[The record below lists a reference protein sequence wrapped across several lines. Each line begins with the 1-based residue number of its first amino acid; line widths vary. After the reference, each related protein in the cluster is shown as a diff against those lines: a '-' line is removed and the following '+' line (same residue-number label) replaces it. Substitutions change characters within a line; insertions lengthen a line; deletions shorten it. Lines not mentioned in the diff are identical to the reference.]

1 MIKYAVNLWGKD
13 IEIETEESRDSY
25 LTNFGRATLENRYM
39 SSGES
44 YQDLFARVATHYAE
58 DSQHAQRLYD
68 YISKLWFM
76 PATPI
81 LSNGGT
87 KRGFPISCFLNEA
100 EDSMQG
106 IVDLWN
112 ENVWLSCRGGG
123 IGSYWGKVRSI
134 GEKVGKVGQTSGIV
148 PFIKVKY

>member
-44 YQDLFARVATHYAE
+44 YQDLFARVATHYAD

-76 PATPI
+76 RQHLFYRMVAR
-81 LSNGGT
+81 
-87 KRGFPISCFLNEA
+87 KEDFLFLAFLMKQKIQCRALLIYGMKMSGCHVAAAVSEVTGERCEA
-100 EDSMQG
+100 LARKLEESDKLQ
-106 IVDLWN
+106 VLF
-112 ENVWLSCRGGG
+112 
-123 IGSYWGKVRSI
+123 RS
-134 GEKVGKVGQTSGIV
+134 
-148 PFIKVKY
+148 

>member
-44 YQDLFARVATHYAE
+44 YQDLFARVATHYAD

-81 LSNGGT
+81 SVSYTVLEVTGE
-87 KRGFPISCFLNEA
+87 RYEA
-100 EDSMQG
+100 LARKLVESDKLQ
-106 IVDLWN
+106 VLF
-112 ENVWLSCRGGG
+112 
-123 IGSYWGKVRSI
+123 RS
-134 GEKVGKVGQTSGIV
+134 
-148 PFIKVKY
+148 

>member
-81 LSNGGT
+81 LFS
-87 KRGFPISCFLNEA
+87 
-100 EDSMQG
+100 
-106 IVDLWN
+106 
-112 ENVWLSCRGGG
+112 
-123 IGSYWGKVRSI
+123 
-134 GEKVGKVGQTSGIV
+134 
-148 PFIKVKY
+148 